1 MVNFSVVI
9 PLYNESENI
18 QKIVNEIYVSL
29 KDYKNFELILVNDGS
44 DDNSQSILEKIKI
57 DFPIILI
64 NNESNMGQSFSI
76 WTGIKKSNNK
86 TIVTLD
92 GDSQNNPSDIP
103 KLLNIYFSKKILSL
117 VGGIRK
123 KRKDNFLKVASS
135 KIANKI
141 RSFILDD
148 DCVDTGCSL
157 KVFDRDIFLSFPFFN
172 GLHRFL
178 PALFKG
184 YGKNTFFIEVD
195 HRPRVS
201 GISKYGTID
210 RLFKGI
216 LDIIR
221 VKKIINGN
229 KLKNKDIFNDF

>member
-1 MVNFSVVI
+1 MFNFSVVI

-18 QKIVNEIYVSL
+18 QKLVNEIYVSL

-44 DDNSQSILEKIKI
+44 VDNSQNIIEKVKI

-64 NNESNMGQSFSI
+64 NNQSNMGQSFSI
-76 WTGIKKSNNK
+76 WTGIKKSKNN

-92 GDSQNNPSDIP
+92 GDNQNNPRDIP
-103 KLLNIYFSKKILSL
+103 KLLNIYFSKKTLSL
-117 VGGIRK
+117 VGGIRQ
-123 KRKDNFLKVASS
+123 KRKDNFLKVTSS

-141 RSFILDD
+141 RSLILDD

-216 LDIIR
+216 FDIMR
-221 VKKIINGN
+221 VKKIINN
-229 KLKNKDIFNDF
+229 YKLINKDS